1 MLAPTLCAQ
10 IMAFKALTKPGSV
23 FGVLVIAV
31 SAITVALVG
40 HMLWYGVAIFIAL
53 TFAYFV
59 AISTPELSS
68 CAPKD
73 ASSKLKY
80 ILFLCTFIAAI
91 LAVFIGRHYPLV
103 PWPDEARSLSPSEV
117 ESLLRAHR
125 TLLFGVCTL
134 FAVAYLHVVLLI
146 LRYLR
151 QQRKAE
157 SVPVASTS
165 SI

>member
-1 MLAPTLCAQ
+1 
-10 IMAFKALTKPGSV
+10 MAFKRISNPGTV
-23 FGVLVIAV
+23 FGILVIAI
-31 SAITVALVG
+31 SAITIATVG
-40 HMLWYGVAIFIAL
+40 HMLWYGLAVFAAL
-53 TFAYFV
+53 AFAYFI

-73 ASSKLKY
+73 PPAKLKY
-80 ILFLCTFIAAI
+80 ILFLCAFIAAI
-91 LAVFIGRHYPLV
+91 LAVFIGHHYPSM
-103 PWPDEARSLSPSEV
+103 PWPEDARSLSTTQV

-134 FAVAYLHVVLLI
+134 FSVAYLHVVLLI

-151 QQRKAE
+151 QQRKSE
-157 SVPVASTS
+157 GVPVSS